1 MDIVKMPRMKKA
13 EYDQLIEN
21 EHICR
26 IAFKGEEHPYIAPFL
41 YVFDGQFMYFLSTKY
56 GKKIRHFRQNPDVCV
71 EVESYSPD
79 LSRFSFMVLPGRLV
93 EVERPED
100 KQAIRQIFVELIK
113 SKNMS
118 QNILS
123 ALGHS
128 PGEPIKSILTEEK
141 TSVWKL
147 AGVKKITGLKG
158 SESIERP
165 N

>member
-56 GKKIRHFRQNPDVCV
+56 GKKIQYFRQNPDVCV

-79 LSRFSFMVLPGRLV
+79 LSSFRFVVLPGRLV
-93 EVERPED
+93 EVEWPEE
-100 KQAIRQIFVELIK
+100 KHPIRQMFVDLIQ

-128 PGEPIKSILTEEK
+128 PGEPVESILTEDK

-147 AGVKKITGLKG
+147 VGVKKITGLKG
-158 SESIERP
+158 SDGTERS